1 MNKYDFTSLV
11 KDPTKMGEADIEK
24 LRALV
29 TQYPYFSIAR
39 NLHVKSLFNTKHY
52 EYDKFLKEAA
62 LQAGNRAVLYNLV
75 HDLPLETESELELKH
90 QVENLQIQASPLAT
104 VVETPIIETAV
115 AIEEITPIPV
125 VEDKIIEPEKVQIA
139 PEKPLE
145 ITPDGE
151 IDFVIES
158 LEDPLEE
165 DKNNFDF
172 VTSLDDSPK
181 MNPIQEESKPAF
193 ILPKIETTPPPVKE
207 TPKSSNEITD
217 EEKLVQAAGKF
228 VKFIPKPKPEPF
240 ELEEDLSLIHDL
252 LEPNADVLED
262 FDISSL
268 NAFVDHT
275 PKKQEEKEVELE
287 KEQVFEFEQ
296 EEMKEKEQVF
306 ELKQEE
312 IEEKEQVFEL
322 EQEEIEEKK
331 LEVELEVEQVEI
343 EIQSEPFAETQP
355 ISIEVSPTTKMVD
368 LSNLLDE
375 NVNTEINIP
384 ELPETAPLPAAN
396 NEHETPADPA
406 FLQWIVQQQEE
417 KEHIELS
424 NKEDAV
430 EEVQIP
436 TQEIP
441 VSQLVTIEPREEDN
455 EFVFAFQNK
464 LASLSNSELSQ
475 TIQSNLPSETV
486 ANIEQANSVR
496 TETKAPEKEM
506 EPNALDSLINHEVN
520 FFLAPIYE
528 QVTYNPAIFEDG
540 FYAIFEGSTPSPQKE
555 WTEPFVS
562 LKKSEPEPTEFPGLS
577 IHESEETVKPKL
589 AEMPAPKINRDP
601 ASVESIL
608 DKFIRENPSI
618 ARPKSEFYNPVN
630 IAKQSAEESDEIV
643 SETLAKIY
651 ARQGLYK
658 KAIQMYEKLG
668 LHYPEKMS
676 YFAGLISQ
684 IKSAHNIE

>member
-52 EYDKFLKEAA
+52 EYDKYLKEAA
-62 LQAGNRAVLYNLV
+62 LQTGNRAVLYNLV

-90 QVENLQIQASPLAT
+90 QVENLQIQANPVAT
-104 VVETPIIETAV
+104 VIETPVIETLV
-115 AIEEITPIPV
+115 SEHKAIEEITPIPV
-125 VEDKIIEPEKVQIA
+125 EEDKIIEPEKVQFA

-145 ITPDGE
+145 INTDVE

-158 LEDPLEE
+158 LEDPLEQ

-181 MNPIQEESKPAF
+181 MNPIQEESKPAL
-193 ILPKIETTPPPVKE
+193 IPPKVETTPPPVKE

-228 VKFIPKPKPEPF
+228 VKFIPKPKPAPF
-240 ELEEDLSLIHDL
+240 ELEEDLSLIHEL
-252 LEPNADVLED
+252 PEPDADVLED

-268 NAFVDHT
+268 NTFVDHT
-275 PKKQEEKEVELE
+275 PKE
-287 KEQVFEFEQ
+287 
-296 EEMKEKEQVF
+296 KEKEF
-306 ELKQEE
+306 ELEVEKEEEEVLEVEVE
-312 IEEKEQVFEL
+312 IESEVEV
-322 EQEEIEEKK
+322 EQEEIEVESNPIAANYTVNN
-331 LEVELEVEQVEI
+331 EVPQTSKI
-343 EIQSEPFAETQP
+343 
-355 ISIEVSPTTKMVD
+355 VD

-375 NVNTEINIP
+375 NINTEINTP
-384 ELPETAPLPAAN
+384 ELPETESLPAAN
-396 NEHETPADPA
+396 NEHETHADPA
-406 FLQWIVQQQEE
+406 FLQWIAQQQEE
-417 KEHIELS
+417 KELIELS
-424 NKEDAV
+424 SKETAV
-430 EEVQIP
+430 EDVQIP
-436 TQEIP
+436 AQEIP
-441 VSQLVTIEPREEDN
+441 VSEVVIKEQREEDK

-486 ANIEQANSVR
+486 AELEQANSVR
-496 TETKAPEKEM
+496 TETNAPEKEIAA
-506 EPNALDSLINHEVN
+506 NALDSLINHEVN

-528 QVTYNPAIFEDG
+528 QVTYNPSIFEDG
-540 FYAIFEGSTPSPQKE
+540 FYAIFEGRTPSPQPE

-562 LKKSEPEPTEFPGLS
+562 LKKSEPELTEFPGLS
-577 IHESEETVKPKL
+577 IPESEEIVKPKL